1 MKVTSSYLRRLIAI
15 ELERALTEG
24 RLLFEKEG
32 DEPDAADELFDDEGG
47 DEEPPEGD
55 DGDAPAPKAATK
67 ASKDAASE
75 EEPEVAP
82 AVAPAPVVAPDA
94 RGHSSR
100 SKKRGADKS
109 LAGPSAKK

>member
-1 MKVTSSYLRRLIAI
+1 MVLSDDDFNQILRRF
-15 ELERALTEG
+15 ER
-24 RLLFEKEG
+24 K
-32 DEPDAADELFDDEGG
+32 
-47 DEEPPEGD
+47 
-55 DGDAPAPKAATK
+55 KAAAPQPTSVSSA
-67 ASKDAASE
+67 ASVAPSVTDSEGSSE